1 MKIQNHITDILQLY
15 EFSMAITKSLDYK
28 ETCNLL
34 LKLLLKRKNLNA
46 AWIIEKDN
54 DKIILSYSIPKGN
67 AVLRQAT
74 IEIEHFLDHI
84 EDFTLVE
91 NNAVISQINPINVSN
106 GYVAIFRLKEEGFLF
121 LYSKKET
128 IKINDLIQ
136 LQPVINK
143 FAISLKAC
151 KAFKEQQQLL
161 HNLEVRNQELSD
173 YAHMVSHD
181 LKSPLRS
188 IDTLTAWLKEDY
200 KEKLGDAGG
209 ESINL
214 IRNNVEKMDTLIT
227 GILEYS
233 TIGKNRMDVYNV
245 DTNKL
250 IDDIIELI
258 EIPSCITVTKNNL
271 PILKGDKYRLQQLFQ
286 NLIANA
292 IAYND
297 KPAGT
302 VDISVESKG
311 DFWQFAIKDNG
322 KGIDAVYFKK
332 IFKTF
337 EKLENNGKSTG
348 IGLSI
353 VKKIIDLYG
362 GKIWLES
369 QLEKGT
375 TFFFTLKKEHNGAA

>member
-46 AWIIEKDN
+46 AWIIEKNN
-54 DKIILSYSIPKGN
+54 DKIISSYSIPKGN
-67 AVLRQAT
+67 SILRQTT

-128 IKINDLIQ
+128 IKINNLIQ

-161 HNLEVRNQELSD
+161 HNLEIRNQELSD

-250 IDDIIELI
+250 IDDIVELI

-297 KPAGT
+297 KPFGT

-311 DFWQFAIKDNG
+311 DFWQFSIKDNG

-362 GKIWLES
+362 GEIWLES

-375 TFFFTLKKEHNGAA
+375 TFFFTLKKEHNGAT

>member
-54 DKIILSYSIPKGN
+54 DKIISSYSIPKGN
-67 AVLRQAT
+67 AVLRHTT

-161 HNLEVRNQELSD
+161 HNLEIRNQELSD

-181 LKSPLRS
+181 LNSPLRS

-233 TIGKNRMDVYNV
+233 TIGK
-245 DTNKL
+245 
-250 IDDIIELI
+250 
-258 EIPSCITVTKNNL
+258 
-271 PILKGDKYRLQQLFQ
+271 
-286 NLIANA
+286 
-292 IAYND
+292 
-297 KPAGT
+297 
-302 VDISVESKG
+302 
-311 DFWQFAIKDNG
+311 
-322 KGIDAVYFKK
+322 
-332 IFKTF
+332 
-337 EKLENNGKSTG
+337 
-348 IGLSI
+348 
-353 VKKIIDLYG
+353 
-362 GKIWLES
+362 
-369 QLEKGT
+369 
-375 TFFFTLKKEHNGAA
+375 